1 MVGIRVSV
9 GVREPQRVAGP
20 SRWRY
25 SVRGVDVQIRI
36 SQLYALHSGCS
47 SHVVLRGIPRRND
60 LQECQFGF
68 GERALRGRTSAAAV
82 TVQWQVAAEYCA
94 TSLTAASS
102 VCDSFRSHRMHLEG
116 TRGLP

>member
-47 SHVVLRGIPRRND
+47 SHVVLASRAATIYKNVNSGSANVHCEGGRRRR
-60 LQECQFGF
+60 Q
-68 GERALRGRTSAAAV
+68 
-82 TVQWQVAAEYCA
+82 
-94 TSLTAASS
+94 
-102 VCDSFRSHRMHLEG
+102 
-116 TRGLP
+116 